1 MRSVLEHP
9 TREKWNPGAGGL
21 CCHSIQIDPS
31 DANRMYIAISAA
43 GGFRSEDGGESF
55 TPINNGVAA
64 DFFPDNPFPE
74 VGQCVHKLL
83 LHPAQPDR
91 LWQQN
96 HCGVYR
102 SDDRREGWDRLEGN
116 GLPSGFGF
124 PIALDPA
131 DPDAAYV
138 IPEEGAENRV
148 TPNGR
153 LGIYRTRD
161 RGASWELL
169 EDGLPQQ
176 AWQSVMRE
184 GMSFDRLDPVGI
196 YAGVQSGSVFVSPD
210 GGESWVEGTRLLPT
224 ILSVE
229 ACEWQ

>member
-1 MRSVLEHP
+1 M
-9 TREKWNPGAGGL
+9 
-21 CCHSIQIDPS
+21 CCHSFQVTDGRLY
-31 DANRMYIAISAA
+31 AAISAA
-43 GGFRSEDGGESF
+43 GAFRSEGGGETW
-55 TPINNGVAA
+55 TPVNQGVAA
-64 DFFPDNPFPE
+64 AFFPDNPFPE

-83 LHPAQPDR
+83 AHPAREGR

-102 SDDRREGWDRLEGN
+102 SDDRGDSWERLEGN

-131 DPDAAYV
+131 DPDAAWV

-161 RGASWELL
+161 AGQSWELL
-169 EDGLPQQ
+169 SDGLPQQ
-176 AWQSVMRE
+176 AWASIMRE
-184 GMSFDRLDPVGI
+184 GMSFDQLDPGGI
-196 YAGVQSGSVFVSPD
+196 YAG
-210 GGESWVEGTRLLPT
+210 
-224 ILSVE
+224 
-229 ACEWQ
+229 